1 MSGYSGQRKIL
12 AAIGII
18 LIAIIFI
25 VIALKPLDSRKVI
38 KNTASVSESNET
50 NVVTTSATSE
60 QSSTEKE
67 PTDFP
72 VNINTA
78 SVEEL
83 QKLPDIGAA
92 KAAEIV
98 AYREHN
104 GNFQSKE
111 ELLNVYGIGESTL
124 AEIYNYICL

>member
-1 MSGYSGQRKIL
+1 MSSYSGQRKIL

-25 VIALKPLDSRKVI
+25 VIALKPLDDQALI
-38 KNTASVSESNET
+38 KNTVPVSVSSN
-50 NVVTTSATSE
+50 TTAAITAAASE